1 MLCDDD
7 KVRVLFVVH
16 SSGMAGAERV
26 FLHLVKGLDRSK
38 FLPVVVFPGKGHLV
52 DEVKMLGIRT
62 HIVPMKWWLAGD
74 NKLPRLVVRAMAEI
88 LSVAAIVRMIR
99 RFSPAVVYSSSAAI
113 FSGAIAARLA
123 RKPHV
128 WRVAEI
134 LPGNP
139 DHRFFAGVANALRL
153 IVHFSHRIVVPSK
166 AVAEQFG
173 RFSAGMLPPID
184 VVPPPADPSFVK
196 GTGASRDLAGSDWR
210 RRQGLAESDYL
221 LCNVGT
227 LCARKAQDDSIRV
240 LALLKKSVPQS
251 KLVLAG
257 GGRMRYRQYLQSL
270 ARDLGVENDV
280 LMVGQ
285 VEDVASVIAASDV
298 VISTAP
304 QEPFGLCFLEAM
316 AMSKPV
322 VSFASGGPVEIVVD
336 GKTGFL
342 VPRGDIGA
350 MVSKLAMLS
359 SDTQLRKAFGM
370 AGRQCVEDRYSI
382 RSHIAKM
389 ERILLAAAEIKF
401 VPRRCPASTE
411 E

>member
-134 LPGNP
+134 LQGNP

-210 RRQGLAESDYL
+210 QRQGLAESDYL

-257 GGRMRYRQYLQSL
+257 GG
-270 ARDLGVENDV
+270 AEG
-280 LMVGQ
+280 
-285 VEDVASVIAASDV
+285 
-298 VISTAP
+298 
-304 QEPFGLCFLEAM
+304 
-316 AMSKPV
+316 
-322 VSFASGGPVEIVVD
+322 
-336 GKTGFL
+336 
-342 VPRGDIGA
+342 
-350 MVSKLAMLS
+350 MLS
-359 SDTQLRKAFGM
+359 APSVSRARFGRGERRADGGTGRGCRFRNRGIRCCHIDGSSRAFRDMLPRSDGDVKAC
-370 AGRQCVEDRYSI
+370 RVICEWW
-382 RSHIAKM
+382 
-389 ERILLAAAEIKF
+389 
-401 VPRRCPASTE
+401 PR
-411 E
+411 